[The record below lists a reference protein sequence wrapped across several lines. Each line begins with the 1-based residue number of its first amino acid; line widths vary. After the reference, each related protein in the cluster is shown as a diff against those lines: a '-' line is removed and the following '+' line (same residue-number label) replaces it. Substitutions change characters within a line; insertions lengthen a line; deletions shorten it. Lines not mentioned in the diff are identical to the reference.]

1 MEDARLKE
9 IIRYFQNDL
18 QLNDDDYVDI
28 SYNKWII
35 KNKDLQY
42 LCEPFYVS
50 NLDDKATNE
59 YKPISDEFQFET
71 FAPNDLIEKFDH
83 NCELKL
89 LNWLIDDDEHKEK
102 FLKAPGIKLD
112 RHSDISP
119 YKFNYIPISNDEPP
133 NTINNYINASFI
145 HGPFKNED
153 YNLFIATQG
162 PLNQTVSAFWK
173 MILYHKI
180 HLIIMLANLNE
191 IGITKSAEYWPTKVN
206 KVKDIDKSISIELI
220 SEEDYYES
228 YALIRKFKINKTFE
242 IVQIH
247 VTSWPDHEYPDNN
260 KVIDK
265 LIETCDENRKMYSDS
280 PIVVHCSAGVG
291 RTGTFIAIYNII
303 KCLKV
308 EKEMGVLPLFNVFN
322 VVRKLREMRF
332 MLVRSELQYKYI
344 YNYCYEWII
353 NNYFN

>member
-1 MEDARLKE
+1 MDNARLTE
-9 IIRYFQNDL
+9 IIRYFQNEL
-18 QLNDDDYVDI
+18 LLNVDDYVDI

-35 KNKDLQY
+35 KNKELQY
-42 LCEPFYVS
+42 LCEPFHVS
-50 NLDDKATNE
+50 NPDDNANDK
-59 YKPISDEFQFET
+59 YKPVSGESQFEV
-71 FAPNDLIEKFDH
+71 FSPSDLIDKFDH

-102 FLKAPGIKLD
+102 LLKAPGIKLD

-119 YKFNYIPISNDEPP
+119 YKFNYVSISNNEPP
-133 NTINNYINASFI
+133 NTINNYINASFV
-145 HGPFKNED
+145 HGPFTLED

-162 PLNQTVSAFWK
+162 PLNQTIPAFWK
-173 MILYHKI
+173 MILYHNI
-180 HLIIMLANLNE
+180 HLVIMLANLNE
-191 IGITKSAEYWPTKVN
+191 IGITKSAEYWPSKVN
-206 KVKDIDKSISIELI
+206 EVKVIDDSISIELI
-220 SEEDYYES
+220 GEEAFYES
-228 YALIRKFKINKTFE
+228 YALMRKFKINKTFD

-247 VTSWPDHEYPDNN
+247 VTSWPDHEYPDNS

-265 LIETCDENRKMYSDS
+265 LIETCDDTRKTHNGS
-280 PIVVHCSAGVG
+280 PIVVHCSAGIG
-291 RTGTFIAIYNII
+291 RTGTFIAIYNLI
-303 KCLKV
+303 KCLRI

-332 MLVRSELQYKYI
+332 IMVRSELQYKYI